1 MKLTAHTTRD
11 YTDAL
16 KALLPPGAA
25 WEWPEGG
32 MGDAMLAGTA
42 AELERLGTDTQAVLD
57 AAIELHRPK
66 FGSWHISEYRRVAA
80 EAIAGVSEPMPRRI
94 AAIGS
99 TVGNRLW
106 SHDAPTLMFPID
118 LVQVD
123 HLVGPARVGS
133 HIGNRLWGT
142 RSRYVLRVRYY
153 RSVVDPA
160 ALWQALAAFQQAH
173 VFLWFEDITGVGGN
187 YAPD

>member
-1 MKLTAHTTRD
+1 MKLTAHTARD

-16 KALLPPGAA
+16 KELLPPGAA

-32 MGDAMLAGTA
+32 MGDAMLAGSA
-42 AELERLGTDTQAVLD
+42 QELERLEADTQAVLD
-57 AAIELHRPK
+57 TAIELHRPK

-80 EAIAGVSEPMPRRI
+80 EAIAGVSETMPRRM

-99 TVGNRLW
+99 AVGDRLW
-106 SHDAPTLMFPID
+106 SHAAPTLTFPID
-118 LVQVD
+118 LVRVD

-133 HIGNRLWGT
+133 HIGDRLWGT

-160 ALWQALAAFQQAH
+160 VLWQALAAFQQAH
-173 VFLWFEDITGVGGN
+173 VFLWFEDITGVGGS

>member
-1 MKLTAHTTRD
+1 MKLTTHTTRD
-11 YTDAL
+11 YIDAL

-42 AELERLGTDTQAVLD
+42 VELERLEAGTQAVLD
-57 AAIELHRPK
+57 TAIELHRPK
-66 FGSWHISEYRRVAA
+66 FGNWHIREYRRVAA
-80 EAIAGVSEPMPRRI
+80 EAIAGVGEPMPRRM

-99 TVGNRLW
+99 TVGDRLW
-106 SHDAPTLMFPID
+106 SHAAPALTFPVA

-133 HIGNRLWGT
+133 RIGDGLWGT

-160 ALWQALAAFQQAH
+160 VLWQALAAFQQAH
-173 VFLWFEDITGVGGN
+173 VFLWFEDITGVGGS